1 MERMSRI
8 TAKIAMVRMITYA
21 ADAPGDVACLTG
33 ATGNAASGVL
43 SPFDCD
49 RLGPD

>member
-8 TAKIAMVRMITYA
+8 RANIATVRMITYA

-43 SPFDCD
+43 SLIGCD
-49 RLGPD
+49 RPGPD